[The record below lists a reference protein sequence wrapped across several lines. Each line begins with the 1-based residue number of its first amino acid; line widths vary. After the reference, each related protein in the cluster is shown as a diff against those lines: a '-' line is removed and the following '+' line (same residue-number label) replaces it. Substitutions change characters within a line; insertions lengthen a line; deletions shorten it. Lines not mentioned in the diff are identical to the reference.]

1 MASASVSIE
10 FFPPKTADG
19 LQKLVAVADEL
30 KAVNPDYISVTF
42 GAGGSTQDNTKKTV
56 MAVCEHTGLDV
67 APHIS
72 CVGTDKTQISQL
84 LDIYK
89 CQGIKRLVVLRG
101 DLPSGYGSG
110 GGDFN
115 YAADL
120 VRFIREHSGDH
131 FHICVAV
138 YPECH
143 PLSGCMQTDL
153 KYFKQKVD
161 AGANEAITQYF
172 YSADAYERLL
182 NETEKFGIDIPITPG
197 IMPITNHMQLARFSE
212 RCGAEIPRWIT
223 KRLIGFGDD
232 LASIRAFGL
241 DVVSQL
247 CEQLVKLGAKDLHFY
262 TLNKA
267 APSLAIIDRLNLE
280 VKKKLNETV

>member
-1 MASASVSIE
+1 MTSVSFE
-10 FFPPKTADG
+10 FFPPKTQQG
-19 LQKLVAVADEL
+19 LQKLIAVADEL
-30 KAVNPDYISVTF
+30 KAVSPDYISVTF
-42 GAGGSTQDNTKKTV
+42 GAGGSTQDNSKKTV
-56 MAVCEHTGLDV
+56 MAIREHTGLTL

-72 CVGTDKTQISQL
+72 CVGTDKEQISQL
-84 LDIYK
+84 LDEYK
-89 CQGIKRLVVLRG
+89 QQGIGKLVVLRG
-101 DLPSGYGSG
+101 DLPSGFGVG

-115 YAADL
+115 YASDL

-131 FHICVAV
+131 FYIYVAA

-143 PLSGCMQTDL
+143 PLSGCMQNDL
-153 KYFKQKVD
+153 NYFKQKID

-172 YSADAYERLL
+172 YSADAYEKLL
-182 NETEKFGIDIPITPG
+182 NETAKLGIDVPITPG

-212 RCGAEIPRWIT
+212 RCGAEIPRWMT

-241 DVVSQL
+241 DVVSEL
-247 CEQLVKLGAKDLHFY
+247 CERVLKLGANDLHFY

-267 APSLAIIDRLNLE
+267 EPSLKIIERLNLE
-280 VKKKLNETV
+280 VKKKQNEVV

>member
-1 MASASVSIE
+1 MTSVSFE
-10 FFPPKTADG
+10 FFPPKTAEG
-19 LQKLVAVADEL
+19 LQKLLFVADEL
-30 KAVNPDYISVTF
+30 KVVSPDYISVTF

-56 MAVCEHTGLDV
+56 MAVREHTSLTL

-72 CVGTDKTQISQL
+72 CVGTDKSQISQL
-84 LDIYK
+84 LDEYK
-89 CQGIKRLVVLRG
+89 QQGISRLVVLRG
-101 DLPSGYGSG
+101 DLPSGYGIG

-120 VRFIREHSGDH
+120 VRFIREHSGDY
-131 FHICVAV
+131 FYIYVAV

-143 PLSGCMQTDL
+143 PLSGCMQSDL
-153 KYFKQKVD
+153 SYFKQKVD

-172 YSADAYERLL
+172 YSADAFECLL
-182 NETEKFGIDIPITPG
+182 EETAKLGVDIPITPG
-197 IMPITNHMQLARFSE
+197 IMPITNHSQLARFSE
-212 RCGAEIPRWIT
+212 RCGAEIPRWMK

-247 CEQLVKLGAKDLHFY
+247 CEQLIKLGAKDLHFY

-267 APSLAIIDRLNLE
+267 APSLAVIDRLNLE
-280 VKKKLNETV
+280 VKKKQNEVA

>member
-1 MASASVSIE
+1 MASASVSFE

-56 MAVCEHTGLDV
+56 RAVREHTGLDL

-72 CVGTDKTQISQL
+72 CVGTDKAQISQL
-84 LDIYK
+84 LDEYK

-115 YAADL
+115 YAEDL
-120 VRFIREHSGDH
+120 VRFIREHSEDH

-153 KYFKQKVD
+153 SYFKQKVD

-172 YSADAYERLL
+172 YSADAYECLL
-182 NETEKFGIDIPITPG
+182 EETAKLGIDIPITPG
-197 IMPITNHMQLARFSE
+197 IMPITNYTQLARFSD

-232 LASIRAFGL
+232 VKSIRAFGL

-247 CEQLVKLGAKDLHFY
+247 CEQLVGLGAKDLHFY

-267 APSLAIIDRLNLE
+267 ARSLAIIDRLNLE
-280 VKKKLNETV
+280 VKKKQNETV